1 MNDKVSKAIE
11 TIKQGYILDP
21 NRILAD
27 YRKETAEI
35 RGYHGRELLEL
46 LQNAVD
52 ELGGTEDRSVYISQ
66 KDGILKICNNGNV
79 FTYDGFISLMYSNLS
94 PKHNKAEYIGNKGT
108 GFRSILNWADS
119 VRIYSADFSLEFSD
133 IYATELLAELMTNDT
148 VNAFYQEHEDVRLA
162 TLVAP
167 RVIKKLPSKNYD
179 TEIEVNLKNGIV
191 DRVINQLKQLNT
203 KTLLFLENL
212 EHLTVEIEGDPF
224 TYRKTM
230 SDSGSG
236 ISRIKIATA
245 VNSEIT
251 ESEEWLVISRE
262 GNFEKQKYGLMIAYK
277 PDMSVKPNVL
287 YSYFKTKVQF
297 PVPAL
302 VHATFDLNAD
312 RNHLAE
318 TEANKHILKAICDTL
333 VELAL
338 LTAAEIVNY
347 APLGLLS
354 TIGEFPIDLSWDEF
368 SIRDYYFDAIAANRV
383 LPTVNGT
390 YISFNERPRFYD
402 TTIADYLAGEA
413 FGSLMP
419 YTENSAVSGMLKAI
433 AKYKSTSLKYKYS
446 EITNGINTV
455 LPTLTVKERAALWLI
470 FIKEYGNEIS
480 QVNKPSFALDAVGK
494 TVNDN
499 QQVFLPTE
507 GMAFPSPPSFT
518 KIVFLNRDLVTALR
532 ELRGKEGTLRSLA
545 NELSKFNVRE
555 YNLANIINV
564 VISRLRSR
572 EHQASKKTR
581 GCYEDTIEWLWKLWN
596 ANVLKNEMT
605 AISAVPLINRNG
617 TVKNA
622 SDLYWGRNFGN
633 EIVEEL
639 FVGMDDYFV
648 GLPRRIALS
657 ETSKLQYV
665 EFLSA
670 LGVSRYPRKVSIQL
684 RPVPQEYK
692 EVIYSS
698 IKKYPLIAENN
709 HYQNTQEFRSAYF
722 AYASVITVER
732 IEEILDNSSTKSII
746 SWIRNDESLWQI
758 LTDYEPG
765 SSRAYVSN
773 NYQQKYR
780 EVSGEQLA
788 SYIRFVFATSNWIE
802 VDGKRYSPRQCIFA
816 NKVKTLF
823 APLVVS
829 PDLDL
834 FIENQNRKIAETS
847 VVQDILARIGAA
859 AEYSELEM
867 DTFYSLL
874 LKLPEVDADGDIS
887 KALYTSVLKSGGLK
901 KFDAGNHVYK
911 QFLQVGKVY
920 CKSTKSFETIKSVY
934 YLTEKTVSREIL
946 KDFNLIAIP
955 NRQSQ
960 ENIKRYFGVSPL
972 KIKGSVV
979 GEPIIHPDSASFE
992 QDFNDFICYAF
1003 CLRVDTA
1010 KQSEISTVKALRA
1023 RLCTHINADYGK
1035 GEVVL
1040 GENSYIRGK
1049 NCVYVQ
1055 APIRCHNLKQLK
1067 SNVDFC
1073 SAISELFMTA
1083 IDIQD
1088 DTLYGYVRSLYEKEP
1103 HNRNAMILHDFDD
1116 LGVLERSRETL
1127 SRTQSEKEMFIAA
1140 CILIGSDAIIDQIS
1154 GEIDRINFSDFPS
1167 MDNAGAV
1174 INILKL
1180 LSVDVEDFNEKSEI
1194 LIDFRQYYS
1203 NVLNSLIVDNEERY
1217 KNGLFASL
1225 KSEAL
1230 NKKRTFLKQ
1239 YHQFR
1244 VFQFTPMNSVKYDC
1258 WAEFENQFGSII
1270 NAESN
1275 GAANLVWKT
1284 NKDLFIRDK
1293 DVAIVNDMLVD
1304 SEYESLLYFGIF
1316 DVLNK
1321 AYNQKKADINAAQE
1335 REATILKAQTA
1346 SSTPIIPI
1354 DSVAPIKGKNGNNAI
1369 SNRTG
1374 SRMAGMKR
1382 ERNISDWGAFAE
1394 RLVYDQMRINY
1405 NDVVWVSENAKK
1417 DGVNPDGIGGLGYDL
1432 KYTNANGKTVYVE
1445 IKSAAGSNITFV
1457 ITENELNFAEEHSN
1471 QYEVI
1476 LVTSVMNDEERKV
1489 YQISNLFN
1497 YAEGED
1503 RFCNSKFNIS
1513 GDNYTVRCQ
1522 ISNSK

>member
-11 TIKQGYILDP
+11 TMKRGYILDP

-52 ELGGTEDRSVYISQ
+52 ELGCTENRSVYISQ
-66 KDGILKICNNGNV
+66 NDGLLMICNNGNV

-108 GFRSILNWADS
+108 GFRSILNWAES
-119 VRIYSADFSLEFSD
+119 VRIYSGDLSVEFSNL
-133 IYATELLAELMTNDT
+133 YATEMLAELMTNDT
-148 VNAFYQEHEDVRLA
+148 VNAFCQEHDDVRLA

-167 RVIKKLPSKNYD
+167 RVIKKLPGKNYD
-179 TEIEVNLKNGIV
+179 TVIEVNLKNGIV
-191 DRVINQLKQLNT
+191 DGVISQLKQLNA

-212 EHLTVEIEGDPF
+212 EHLTVEIEGDLF
-224 TYRKTM
+224 TYRKFV
-230 SDSGSG
+230 SDTGSG
-236 ISRIKIATA
+236 ISKIKIVAA
-245 VNSEIT
+245 ENSEIS

-262 GNFEKQKYGLMIAYK
+262 SHFGKQKYGLMIAYK
-277 PDMSVKPNVL
+277 PDMSIKPSVL

-338 LTAAEIVNY
+338 LTAAENVNY
-347 APLGLLS
+347 APLSLLS
-354 TIGEFPIDLSWDEF
+354 TIGEFPFELSWDEF
-368 SIRDYYFDAIAANRV
+368 SIREYYFDAIAANRV
-383 LPTVNGT
+383 LPTVNST
-390 YISFNERPRFYD
+390 YISFDEEPRFYD
-402 TTIADYLAGEA
+402 TTIAGYLAGDV

-419 YTENSAVSGMLKAI
+419 CTDNTAVSSMLNAI
-433 AKYKSTSLKYKYS
+433 AKHKSVSLRYKYS
-446 EITNGINTV
+446 EITNGINIL
-455 LPTLTVKERAALWLI
+455 LPMLTVKERAALWLI
-470 FIKEYGNEIS
+470 FIKEYGNEIT
-480 QVNKPSFALDAVGK
+480 QVNRPSFALDAVGNP
-494 TVNDN
+494 VIVN

-507 GMAFPSPPSFT
+507 GMAFPFPPDFT
-518 KIVFLNRDLVTALR
+518 KIVFLNRELFTALR

-545 NELSKFNVRE
+545 NELSKFDVRE
-555 YNLANIINV
+555 YNLTNIINV
-564 VISRLRSR
+564 VISRLRNR

-581 GCYEDTIEWLWKLWN
+581 GCYEETIEWLWKLWN

-622 SDLYWGRNFGN
+622 SDLYWGREFSN
-633 EIVEEL
+633 EITEEL
-639 FVGMDDYFV
+639 FDGMDDYFV
-648 GLPRRIALS
+648 ALPRRIALS
-657 ETSKLQYV
+657 EISKPQYV
-665 EFLSA
+665 QFLSA
-670 LGVSRYPRKVSIQL
+670 LGVSRYPRKKNVQL

-692 EVIYSS
+692 ELIYSS
-698 IKKYPLIAENN
+698 IKKYPLIAEDNR
-709 HYQNTQEFRSAYF
+709 YQNIQEFRNAHF
-722 AYASVITVER
+722 TYASVITVER
-732 IEEILDNSSTKSII
+732 IEEILDKASTKSVI
-746 SWIRNDESLWQI
+746 SWIRNDEDLRQI
-758 LTDYEPG
+758 LTDYEP
-765 SSRAYVSN
+765 SSSKGYVSN

-780 EVSGEQLA
+780 VVSGEQLA

-816 NKVKTLF
+816 NKVRTLF

-847 VVQDILARIGAA
+847 AVQDILERVGAA

-874 LKLPEVDADGDIS
+874 LKLPEVDIDGDIS
-887 KALYTSVLKSGGLK
+887 KALYTSVLKSGGLRK
-901 KFDAGNHVYK
+901 YDAENLVYK
-911 QFLQVGKVY
+911 QFLQIGKVY
-920 CKSTKSFETIKSVY
+920 CKSSKSFETIKSVC

-955 NRQSQ
+955 SRQNQ
-960 ENIKRYFGVSPL
+960 DNIKRYFGVLPL

-979 GEPIIHPDSASFE
+979 GEPIIHPDSISFE

-1003 CLRVDTA
+1003 CSRVDIA
-1010 KQSEISTVKALRA
+1010 KQSEISTVKALRV

-1055 APIRCHNLKQLK
+1055 APISAHNLKQLK
-1067 SNVDFC
+1067 SNVDFS
-1073 SAISELFMTA
+1073 SAIAELFMSA

-1088 DTLYGYVRSLYEKEP
+1088 DTLYGYVRSLYDKEP

-1116 LGVLERSRETL
+1116 LGVLERSRDTL
-1127 SRTQSEKEMFIAA
+1127 NRIQSEKEMFISA
-1140 CILIGSDAIIDQIS
+1140 CILIGGDAIIDQIS
-1154 GEIDRINFSDFPS
+1154 GDIDKINFSDFPS
-1167 MDNAGAV
+1167 MDNADAV

-1180 LSVDVEDFNEKSEI
+1180 LSVDVEDFNKKSEI
-1194 LIDFRQYYS
+1194 IIDLRQYYS
-1203 NVLNSLIVDNEERY
+1203 NVLRSLIIENEEKY

-1225 KSEAL
+1225 KNELS

-1239 YHQFR
+1239 YQWFR
-1244 VFQFTPMNSVKYDC
+1244 GFQFDPMNSVRYDC
-1258 WAEFENQFGSII
+1258 SAEFERMFGAII
-1270 NAESN
+1270 KAESN
-1275 GAANLVWKT
+1275 YVANLEWKT
-1284 NKDLFIRDK
+1284 NKDLFIQDK
-1293 DVAIVNDMLVD
+1293 DVEIINDMLVD

-1316 DVLNK
+1316 DELNE
-1321 AYNQKKADINAAQE
+1321 AYNRRKDDIDVAQK
-1335 REATILKAQTA
+1335 REDTILKARTA
-1346 SSTPIIPI
+1346 SSIPIISVA
-1354 DSVAPIKGKNGNNAI
+1354 SVAPTNGRSGNNTT
-1369 SNRTG
+1369 SNHTG

-1394 RLVYDQMRINY
+1394 RLVYEQMRSNY
-1405 NDVVWVSENAKK
+1405 NNVVWVSENAKK
-1417 DGVNPDGIGGLGYDL
+1417 EGVNPDGIGGLGYDL

-1445 IKSAAGSNITFV
+1445 IKSTVGSNVTFI
-1457 ITENELNFAEEHSN
+1457 ITENELNFAEEHSD

-1476 LVTSVMNDEERKV
+1476 LVTSVLNHEERKI
-1489 YQISNLFN
+1489 YQLSNLFT
-1497 YAEGED
+1497 YADGED
-1503 RFCNSKFNIS
+1503 RFCNSKFRIS

-1522 ISNSK
+1522 ISHSN